1 MWIALDLITAALL
14 IFSVVSG
21 YKKGFIKTAFG
32 LGILV
37 ASLIIS
43 CSLSGAVSKYVR
55 TTKQYVSFTTA
66 VKENFVQSFEA
77 EEAESDTKDSSENS
91 EPTDDGEKEFSDISE
106 TLSKIGIEL
115 DFEDINKAYNERVES
130 GVQSAAEALDEVVVQ
145 PIAKMLCDALCFVVV
160 FLVSVLVLH
169 ILMLL
174 LELVF
179 KLPLLKG
186 MNKFSG
192 ALFGVLF
199 GVLKVFAFCT
209 VFQIILPYIKNAEI
223 GITLDIAE
231 KTHIYSFF
239 LDLNPLK
246 FLY

>member
-1 MWIALDLITAALL
+1 MWIALDVITAALL
-14 IFSVVSG
+14 IFSAVSG

-37 ASLIIS
+37 ASLILS
-43 CSLSGAVSKYVR
+43 CTFSGAVSTYVR
-55 TTKQYVSFTTA
+55 TTKQYASFTSA
-66 VKENFVQSFEA
+66 VKENFIQSFETK
-77 EEAESDTKDSSENS
+77 EAEGNTNDSSEDT
-91 EPTDDGEKEFSDISE
+91 ELFDEGEKEFSDISE

-115 DFEDINKAYNERVES
+115 DFEDINEKYNERVES
-130 GVQSAAEALDEVVVQ
+130 GVQSAAEALDELVVQ

-160 FLVSVLVLH
+160 FLASVIVLH

-186 MNKFSG
+186 MNKVSG

-209 VFQIILPYIKNAEI
+209 VFQVVLPYIKNADI
-223 GITLDIAE
+223 GLTLDIAE
-231 KTHIYSFF
+231 KTYIYSFF

>member
-1 MWIALDLITAALL
+1 
-14 IFSVVSG
+14 
-21 YKKGFIKTAFG
+21 
-32 LGILV
+32 
-37 ASLIIS
+37 
-43 CSLSGAVSKYVR
+43 
-55 TTKQYVSFTTA
+55 
-66 VKENFVQSFEA
+66 
-77 EEAESDTKDSSENS
+77 
-91 EPTDDGEKEFSDISE
+91 
-106 TLSKIGIEL
+106 
-115 DFEDINKAYNERVES
+115 
-130 GVQSAAEALDEVVVQ
+130 VQSAAEALDELVVQ

-160 FLVSVLVLH
+160 FLASVIVLH

-186 MNKFSG
+186 MNKVSG

-209 VFQIILPYIKNAEI
+209 VFQVVLPYIKNADI
-223 GITLDIAE
+223 GLTLDIAE
-231 KTHIYSFF
+231 KTYIYSFF